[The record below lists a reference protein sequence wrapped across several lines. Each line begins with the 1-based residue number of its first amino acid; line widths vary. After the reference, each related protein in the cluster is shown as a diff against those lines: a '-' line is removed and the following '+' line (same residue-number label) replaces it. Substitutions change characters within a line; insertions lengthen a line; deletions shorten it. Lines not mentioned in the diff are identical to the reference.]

1 MKAYTVYHYDYFRH
15 SRDPV
20 GMVLERR
27 TKDRGKNIED
37 LTILAR
43 KLYTT
48 PVLDKHVVISP
59 E

>member
-1 MKAYTVYHYDYFRH
+1 MKAYTVYRYDYFRH

-27 TKDRGKNIED
+27 TKDRGNNIEG
-37 LTILAR
+37 LTILAK
-43 KLYTT
+43 KLYST
-48 PVLDKHVVISP
+48 PVLDIHVVLSP